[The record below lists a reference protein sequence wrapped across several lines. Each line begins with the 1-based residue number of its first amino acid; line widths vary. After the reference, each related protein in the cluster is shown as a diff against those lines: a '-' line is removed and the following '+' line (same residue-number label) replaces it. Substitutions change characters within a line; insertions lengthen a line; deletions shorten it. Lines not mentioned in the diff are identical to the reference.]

1 MVKSRIQDKVEYD
14 ESRKMYEDDRKHETV
29 VYSCTLID
37 TVYRIALGKQRSD
50 MSHLGM
56 YYFPIYLISIK
67 NKIKGK
73 IGVFE
78 IEASRVNSI
87 RDQDQDVKIS
97 MLGKPL
103 LFPYV
108 TTEYLTTFGKRYVEN
123 ETSDEEDGIK
133 DKGKDKGKDQG
144 KDQGKETADT
154 TDEIFSVPIPKSK
167 KSPLKTD
174 FLGKDDVFTKKDKTI
189 VEKLAPET
197 LEDAERIRKNYVQK
211 PTDSW
216 INKTMNN
223 PHYSIVQ
230 NSGGGECFFLSIVQ
244 GMETIGME
252 TSVEKL
258 RKILSQELDMGQI
271 DTYIS
276 LHKMLQEEKKNLEIQ
291 VKKHKEELVQLKKGS
306 VETSINRNQ
315 VHAIVNKYKETE
327 ALLKR
332 LSMEQEV
339 NVSNQKD
346 FAFMDTILYGMDDEK
361 YKDMTVL
368 EKARIFVTT
377 SDFWADAWAISK
389 LESVLGM
396 KTIILTDTEDSTCI
410 VKYTEGEIIQPKLYI
425 ILNHTT
431 AGAGHYEL
439 VQYKEKGALTF
450 TELPYDLKIMIIKHC
465 SQKDA
470 GQFMHMNEFKQLK
483 HDLGLH
489 EEPTDD
495 LEIKYDD
502 LFDQF
507 STLRIHGRAAKD
519 LPGKS
524 NGDKIS
530 SSYKK
535 NAYFLEL
542 EQFIAKDEKRKYWRR
557 MFDDS
562 WTDAQFEVHN
572 KHWASVD
579 HYLLASTFKEQD
591 PTLFDQLS
599 LDSKSVIST
608 DLNKAKKEVAERK
621 KSKSKKIHELDPDI
635 IRECRMEALRSKFIQ
650 NSDLTTML
658 VHTKMAKLERL
669 VQYGSPTEPD
679 IELMKI
685 RKEMINARI

>member
-1 MVKSRIQDKVEYD
+1 MVKSRIHDKVEYD

-56 YYFPIYLISIK
+56 YYFPIYLISNK

-78 IEASRVNSI
+78 IESSRVNSI
-87 RDQDQDVKIS
+87 RDQDQDVKIN

-108 TTEYLTTFGKRYVEN
+108 TPEYLTTFGKKYVED
-123 ETSDEEDGIK
+123 ETSDEEEVT
-133 DKGKDKGKDQG
+133 DKGL
-144 KDQGKETADT
+144 KETDKE
-154 TDEIFSVPIPKSK
+154 TDINEGIFSVPVPKRSSK
-167 KSPLKTD
+167 KSSPLILK
-174 FLGKDDVFTKKDKTI
+174 KDDVFTKKEKTI
-189 VEKLAPET
+189 VEKLAQET
-197 LEDAERIRKNYVQK
+197 FEDAERIRKNYDK
-211 PTDSW
+211 KSTDSW
-216 INKTMNN
+216 ITKTMNN

-244 GMETIGME
+244 GMETVGME
-252 TSVEKL
+252 TSVSKL
-258 RKILSQELDMGQI
+258 RQILAQELDMGQI

-276 LHKMLQEEKKNLEIQ
+276 LHKMLQEEKKNLEMQ

-315 VHAIVNKYKETE
+315 VHTIVNKYKETE

-332 LSMEQEV
+332 LSMEQEI
-339 NVSNQKD
+339 NMSNQKD
-346 FAFMDTILYGMDDEK
+346 FAFIDTILYGMDDEK
-361 YKDMTVL
+361 YKNMTVL

-389 LESVLGM
+389 LESVLGI

-439 VQYKEKGALTF
+439 VLYKEKGALSF

-562 WTDAQFEVHN
+562 WTEAQFEVQN

-591 PTLFDQLS
+591 PALYDQLS
-599 LDSKSVIST
+599 LDSKSAISS
-608 DLNKAKKEVAERK
+608 DLVKAKKEVAERK

-635 IRECRMEALRSKFIQ
+635 IRECRIEALRSKFLQ

-658 VHTKMAKLERL
+658 IHTKMAKLDRL
-669 VQYGSPTEPD
+669 IQYGTPTEPD

-685 RKEMINARI
+685 RKEMKNARTTET